1 MDALMD
7 ALMQFRYVRLSTIS
21 RMYNNKLINYNS
33 RCADT
38 TAKSKILWELFQ
50 SGLEIERKIQ
60 ENFFRWKNNITFFQ
74 TQDNKSPIY
83 FLNCVFQY
91 LHFVFHLNKRSRRDS
106 SDNAQINFIGKYRDL
121 CLRSVDLCTPPMK
134 PRWSI
139 CIYFMKGQ

>member
-50 SGLEIERKIQ
+50 SGLEIERKFKKII
-60 ENFFRWKNNITFFQ
+60 FRWKNNITFFQ
-74 TQDNKSPIY
+74 TQDNKSPIC

-91 LHFVFHLNKRSRRDS
+91 LHFVLSLKQAEQARFFRQRANQFYWK
-106 SDNAQINFIGKYRDL
+106 I
-121 CLRSVDLCTPPMK
+121 
-134 PRWSI
+134 
-139 CIYFMKGQ
+139 